1 MTIKTVA
8 FSICLLFLAEIVL
21 SQNWVQLA
29 DFPSTE
35 RDDGT
40 FFVIGN
46 NAYCGTGLKTGWVPS
61 ADMHAFNF
69 QTESWQTIQ
78 SLPAGMER
86 QYASGFS
93 NGQVGFKF
101 GGVSGSNYFNDL
113 WMLNP
118 ATGNWQEKT
127 SLPSVGRQGMCNFV
141 INDTAYIIGGLTAN
155 STAIS
160 EVWAYSFTADSWIF
174 KGNLPFGERWRG
186 AATTH
191 QNKGYVLFGRNAAG
205 AYTND
210 LYEYN
215 QISNEW
221 NWVSTFPEVARLYS
235 TLQSVDGHLVVFAG
249 VDSLQT
255 SYNDIWSF
263 NVETSTWNELNALPS
278 DARRGGMCF
287 VNESTIYYTT
297 GINQAN
303 TRLKETWKIN
313 DPILSS
319 EGLEYS
325 NFIVFPNPTSDFIY
339 ITFETFE
346 LQATEINITNVAGQ
360 LMKKFDDNNLISD
373 HSIAIDLSDL
383 VSGIYLLNFDFKEE
397 RFTKR
402 IIKK

>member
-1 MTIKTVA
+1 M
-8 FSICLLFLAEIVL
+8 
-21 SQNWVQLA
+21 
-29 DFPSTE
+29 
-35 RDDGT
+35 
-40 FFVIGN
+40 
-46 NAYCGTGLKTGWVPS
+46 
-61 ADMHAFNF
+61 
-69 QTESWQTIQ
+69 
-78 SLPAGMER
+78 
-86 QYASGFS
+86 
-93 NGQVGFKF
+93 
-101 GGVSGSNYFNDL
+101 
-113 WMLNP
+113 
-118 ATGNWQEKT
+118 
-127 SLPSVGRQGMCNFV
+127 
-141 INDTAYIIGGLTAN
+141 
-155 STAIS
+155 
-160 EVWAYSFTADSWIF
+160 
-174 KGNLPFGERWRG
+174 
-186 AATTH
+186 
-191 QNKGYVLFGRNAAG
+191 
-205 AYTND
+205 
-210 LYEYN
+210 
-215 QISNEW
+215 
-221 NWVSTFPEVARLYS
+221 STFPEVARLYS

-255 SYNDIWSF
+255 SYNDMWSF

-339 ITFETFE
+339 IGFETFE

-360 LMKKFDDNNLISD
+360 LMKKYDDNNLISD